1 MKLERE
7 LDQTGPASLRDFT
20 ESGVKTIS
28 VGIQELSVIE
38 SVEELSAEFQQ
49 FGLGECGSLQKRDV
63 PIVDARS
70 AQCVASQ
77 VTEGC
82 D

>member
-28 VGIQELSVIE
+28 VGILELSVIE
-38 SVEELSAEFQQ
+38 SVEEFSAEFQQ
-49 FGLGECGSLQKRDV
+49 FGLAKRCSLEKRDV
-63 PIVDARS
+63 PIVDARP
-70 AQCVASQ
+70 AQCVAP
-77 VTEGC
+77 
-82 D
+82 

>member
-7 LDQTGPASLRDFT
+7 LHQTGPASLRDFT

-28 VGIQELSVIE
+28 VGIQKLGVIE
-38 SVEELSAEFQQ
+38 SVEEFSPEFQQ
-49 FGLGECGSLQKRDV
+49 FGLAKGGSLEKRNV

-70 AQCVASQ
+70 AQCVAAEVS
-77 VTEGC
+77 E
-82 D
+82 